1 MGIIKVLEEL
11 DQLFKEHRIEEVE
24 TFLIHNIENA
34 EEVND
39 QVTLLNELIGY
50 YRDLSQYQKS
60 IDACQKVMELLNQ
73 SSLVGSV
80 PYATTLQNVANTL
93 RAAGQLEASM
103 VYYNQVYALYENQLE
118 KADMRYASLENNTS
132 VRWNILGMHLIS
144 LKVKKRKTF
153 ITVEH

>member
-1 MGIIKVLEEL
+1 MEIIKVLEEL
-11 DQLFKEHRIEEVE
+11 DQLFKERRIEEVE
-24 TFLIHNIENA
+24 TFLTYNIENA

-73 SSLVGSV
+73 SSLVGSI
-80 PYATTLQNVANTL
+80 PYATTLQNVANAL

-103 VYYNQVYALYENQLE
+103 MYYNQVYALYENQLE
-118 KADMRYASLENNTS
+118 KTDMRYASLANNMS
-132 VRWNILGMHLIS
+132 LLI
-144 LKVKKRKTF
+144 
-153 ITVEH
+153 IVEH